1 MQNVHAY
8 IQNGQCLEVLNGKE
22 AAQELRSTLST
33 RLPALYR
40 TAYRLLGNA
49 ADAEDAVQDALLA
62 AHKHLDQFQGR
73 SQMSTWLAAIV
84 QNSARMQLRLRLRH
98 VHVSLDEP
106 LGVDMECSVSDRL
119 ADEGPTPE
127 DNCRTAELN
136 NYVRRL
142 KTQLS
147 PTLLRTFHLRDIEG
161 LSTRETAEILGIP
174 NGTVKAQLARAR
186 RKLRQLM
193 GKALTPRSRNLTAV
207 YGQKLAA

>member
-1 MQNVHAY
+1 
-8 IQNGQCLEVLNGKE
+8 
-22 AAQELRSTLST
+22 
-33 RLPALYR
+33 
-40 TAYRLLGNA
+40 
-49 ADAEDAVQDALLA
+49 
-62 AHKHLDQFQGR
+62 
-73 SQMSTWLAAIV
+73 
-84 QNSARMQLRLRLRH
+84 
-98 VHVSLDEP
+98 
-106 LGVDMECSVSDRL
+106 MECSVSDRL